1 MPDPVDPKT
10 EKNKSEKKRLRVS
23 STEDN
28 EDSDA
33 IVELT
38 VSEFQRIITRV
49 TKIEEEAKHR
59 EARIAHLEKELILAK
74 EEIKNIKTT
83 STELGESLQF
93 TQREHEE
100 VFERIN
106 ECEREQA
113 AHDNDIIKQEI
124 YSRRWNLIFY
134 KIPERQ
140 EENCKAL
147 VKQVLIKDLK
157 MDPSEVQ
164 SVMFCG
170 VHRLGK
176 RSRGRTRPLI
186 ARFTCRA
193 DRDKVWKLRRNLKNS
208 HVNLGEDLPKRVQ
221 DLRKDVLVP
230 AMKRARRDP
239 RNKAHV
245 NGDKLIVN
253 GKAYF
258 HFNIPAR
265 WLNAEQEDQDAEHDE
280 ESPDI
285 NASATD
291 FTYETTVDFVCISY
305 TASTLCKF
313 YQIHQIP
320 SENANFF
327 LTPLQIYNHSTTMT
341 NQPTFPI
348 YKSPRGMLSKET
360 YSSNETAKI
369 WETEWGGKVLFNHG
383 TYHSRGVMILFNP
396 KLDCQIDEVVRDKNG
411 RFLSTK
417 ITLDDCQIVLTNVY
431 APNDTNQQVLFFKEI
446 QKSLSKFAQEKF
458 IIGGDFNCALSP
470 SDKEGG
476 NPTSKKQ
483 SVIKEIDNLCHL
495 YSLCDIW
502 RSLNPTAKQ
511 FTWRNKSF
519 KVQCRLDYF
528 LISKELS
535 STTIKCDILYAPNTD
550 HSAIQLHLLSEE
562 LKQQKGPGF
571 WKFNSSLLEDKQYV
585 SDLRKNLTN
594 FIEKYRDVEDLGL
607 KWDLVKMEIRGFT
620 VKFSKIKARR
630 RRDEEVFL
638 QKKINELF
646 TKAEK
651 NRNNRPIICELNSTR
666 ARLEK
671 IMALKTRGTIIR
683 SRARWHEQGE
693 RNNKYFLNLE
703 KRNHSRKLVSKLK
716 LPNDSVITNQF
727 DILEEQSK
735 FYKSL
740 YTSQHAENVKKPEEG
755 VFFNPSNISALSDHE
770 QALCE
775 GLITENEAFKAL
787 KEFAAAKT
795 PGTDGLS
802 TEFLKFFWPE
812 LKSLIVESF
821 NYAFLNGS
829 LSISQRRGIIS
840 LIPKKNKDKTILEN
854 LRPISLLNVDY
865 KILTKVLANRLE
877 KVLPK
882 IINPDQTGYVKGRY
896 IGENIRLIQD
906 LMFHLDKENSPGI
919 AVFVDFRKAFDTIE
933 WNYLEKALTLFN
945 FGPDFLQWFKTVYSN
960 ISSCILNNGHASH
973 FFSLTR
979 GVRQGCPI
987 SGLLFVIGLDLLAR
1001 AIKNHDLI
1009 KGITIRNHEIKTT
1022 MYADDTTVFL
1032 SDTESV
1038 PHLLELLNQFKVVS
1052 GLEVNSTK
1060 TEAMWLGKWKNRCDT
1075 PFNFKW
1081 PVDPICALGV
1091 FFSYDT
1097 TKADKLNFDEKLRS
1111 MEKVLN
1117 IWKNRKLTLIGRI
1130 NIVKTLALSKLI
1142 FNSSNLSL
1150 PKDLPDTINNM
1161 IFNFIWEGKPPKI
1174 KKTTVIGQKNKGGLK
1189 MIDFKLLRII
1199 TSNLQ
1204 LLNKDFYGM
1213 VSPKKA

>member
-1 MPDPVDPKT
+1 MKSCRSDSNCRSSQKCLCDGDCGMSCVRNSVQCEAPPKA
-10 EKNKSEKKRLRVS
+10 KNSRQ
-23 STEDN
+23 
-28 EDSDA
+28 
-33 IVELT
+33 T
-38 VSEFQRIITRV
+38 VSNGRSFNSVV
-49 TKIEEEAKHR
+49 TYTCNSPYKLRGSAKR
-59 EARIAHLEKELILAK
+59 
-74 EEIKNIKTT
+74 
-83 STELGESLQF
+83 
-93 TQREHEE
+93 
-100 VFERIN
+100 
-106 ECEREQA
+106 
-113 AHDNDIIKQEI
+113 
-124 YSRRWNLIFY
+124 
-134 KIPERQ
+134 
-140 EENCKAL
+140 
-147 VKQVLIKDLK
+147 
-157 MDPSEVQ
+157 
-164 SVMFCG
+164 
-170 VHRLGK
+170 
-176 RSRGRTRPLI
+176 
-186 ARFTCRA
+186 TCRA
-193 DRDKVWKLRRNLKNS
+193 IGKWDGKKARCKTTCKDPGEITYGNRQVDGLQAGKYIKYWCIGDAYTLVGSAILKCLDTGEWDNPTPKCEPPHVSSVTFNAAPKCGPPKIPDLATVYWPRRMPKKFKLSDRVLLK
-208 HVNLGEDLPKRVQ
+208 
-221 DLRKDVLVP
+221 
-230 AMKRARRDP
+230 
-239 RNKAHV
+239 
-245 NGDKLIVN
+245 
-253 GKAYF
+253 
-258 HFNIPAR
+258 
-265 WLNAEQEDQDAEHDE
+265 
-280 ESPDI
+280 
-285 NASATD
+285 
-291 FTYETTVDFVCISY
+291 C
-305 TASTLCKF
+305 
-313 YQIHQIP
+313 
-320 SENANFF
+320 
-327 LTPLQIYNHSTTMT
+327 
-341 NQPTFPI
+341 
-348 YKSPRGMLSKET
+348 
-360 YSSNETAKI
+360 
-369 WETEWGGKVLFNHG
+369 
-383 TYHSRGVMILFNP
+383 
-396 KLDCQIDEVVRDKNG
+396 
-411 RFLSTK
+411 
-417 ITLDDCQIVLTNVY
+417 
-431 APNDTNQQVLFFKEI
+431 
-446 QKSLSKFAQEKF
+446 
-458 IIGGDFNCALSP
+458 
-470 SDKEGG
+470 KEGYFKSNG
-476 NPTSKKQ
+476 GILTCNGP
-483 SVIKEIDNLCHL
+483 DNW
-495 YSLCDIW
+495 SGDITC
-502 RSLNPTAKQ
+502 S
-511 FTWRNKSF
+511 
-519 KVQCRLDYF
+519 
-528 LISKELS
+528 
-535 STTIKCDILYAPNTD
+535 
-550 HSAIQLHLLSEE
+550 H
-562 LKQQKGPGF
+562 
-571 WKFNSSLLEDKQYV
+571 KQYV

-802 TEFLKFFWPE
+802 TEFLKFFSPE

-1038 PHLLELLNQFKVVS
+1038 PHLLELLTQFKVVS

>member
-1 MPDPVDPKT
+1 MLYANNNVWHIFC
-10 EKNKSEKKRLRVS
+10 NV
-23 STEDN
+23 
-28 EDSDA
+28 
-33 IVELT
+33 
-38 VSEFQRIITRV
+38 FFF
-49 TKIEEEAKHR
+49 
-59 EARIAHLEKELILAK
+59 
-74 EEIKNIKTT
+74 
-83 STELGESLQF
+83 SL
-93 TQREHEE
+93 
-100 VFERIN
+100 
-106 ECEREQA
+106 
-113 AHDNDIIKQEI
+113 
-124 YSRRWNLIFY
+124 L
-134 KIPERQ
+134 
-140 EENCKAL
+140 
-147 VKQVLIKDLK
+147 
-157 MDPSEVQ
+157 
-164 SVMFCG
+164 
-170 VHRLGK
+170 
-176 RSRGRTRPLI
+176 
-186 ARFTCRA
+186 
-193 DRDKVWKLRRNLKNS
+193 
-208 HVNLGEDLPKRVQ
+208 
-221 DLRKDVLVP
+221 
-230 AMKRARRDP
+230 
-239 RNKAHV
+239 
-245 NGDKLIVN
+245 
-253 GKAYF
+253 
-258 HFNIPAR
+258 
-265 WLNAEQEDQDAEHDE
+265 
-280 ESPDI
+280 
-285 NASATD
+285 
-291 FTYETTVDFVCISY
+291 
-305 TASTLCKF
+305 
-313 YQIHQIP
+313 
-320 SENANFF
+320 
-327 LTPLQIYNHSTTMT
+327 
-341 NQPTFPI
+341 
-348 YKSPRGMLSKET
+348 
-360 YSSNETAKI
+360 
-369 WETEWGGKVLFNHG
+369 
-383 TYHSRGVMILFNP
+383 
-396 KLDCQIDEVVRDKNG
+396 
-411 RFLSTK
+411 
-417 ITLDDCQIVLTNVY
+417 
-431 APNDTNQQVLFFKEI
+431 QVLFFKEI

-458 IIGGDFNCALSP
+458 IIGGDFNCALAP

-495 YSLCDIW
+495 YSLYDIW

-571 WKFNSSLLEDKQYV
+571 WKFNSSLLEDKKYI
-585 SDLRKNLTN
+585 SDLRENLTN

-607 KWDLVKMEIRGFT
+607 KWDLVKMEIRGFS

-651 NRNNRPIICELNSTR
+651 NRNNRQIICELNSTR

-703 KRNHSRKLVSKLK
+703 KRNHSRNLVSKLK

-727 DILEEQSK
+727 DILEEQGK

-740 YTSQHAENVKKPEEG
+740 YTSQHAENVKKPEDG

-787 KEFAAAKT
+787 KEFAAQKT
-795 PGTDGLS
+795 PGTDGLL

-933 WNYLEKALTLFN
+933 WNYLKKALTLFN

-979 GVRQGCPI
+979 GVKQGCPL

-1032 SDTESV
+1032 SHTESV

-1097 TKADKLNFDEKLRS
+1097 IKADKLNFDEKLRS

-1130 NIVKTLALSKLI
+1130 NIVKTLVLSKLI

-1161 IFNFIWEGKPPKI
+1161 ILNFIWEGKPPKI
-1174 KKTTVIGQKNKGGLK
+1174 KKTTVIGHKNKGGLK
-1189 MIDFKLLRII
+1189 MIDFKVMETVLKISWINRIHQNSSSSWKILNSRLLDLNNAPPFYQVLLKHWQENKHIISEDNIKRQNEIIWNNKNILMNKHMIYLKQWHQSGITFISDLLDDDFGFLSHTTFQQTFQLKIPFTTYYGLINAIPPSWRCEIKAAKDQFENENASQESPLHNVINTRSVYAAIMDHYFQPPTAEQRLLRYGFSKESLKNVYNFPFAITTETKLQIFQYKII
-1199 TSNLQ
+1199 HNILPTRYSLFRMNLCDSETCHLCKTQPQTLPHLLYRCPKISNFWTAFQKWWTEKQQKTITLSERDILYGWHDNAIQTKDILNYISLVAKYYIFCTTQDCDGVPFDGFPPFLKNRLDTLQ
-1204 LLNKDFYGM
+1204 HIAVRNKTINIFELKWKDFM
-1213 VSPKKA
+1213 

>member
-1 MPDPVDPKT
+1 
-10 EKNKSEKKRLRVS
+10 
-23 STEDN
+23 
-28 EDSDA
+28 
-33 IVELT
+33 
-38 VSEFQRIITRV
+38 
-49 TKIEEEAKHR
+49 
-59 EARIAHLEKELILAK
+59 
-74 EEIKNIKTT
+74 
-83 STELGESLQF
+83 
-93 TQREHEE
+93 
-100 VFERIN
+100 
-106 ECEREQA
+106 
-113 AHDNDIIKQEI
+113 
-124 YSRRWNLIFY
+124 
-134 KIPERQ
+134 
-140 EENCKAL
+140 
-147 VKQVLIKDLK
+147 
-157 MDPSEVQ
+157 
-164 SVMFCG
+164 
-170 VHRLGK
+170 
-176 RSRGRTRPLI
+176 
-186 ARFTCRA
+186 
-193 DRDKVWKLRRNLKNS
+193 
-208 HVNLGEDLPKRVQ
+208 
-221 DLRKDVLVP
+221 
-230 AMKRARRDP
+230 MKRARRDP

-829 LSISQRRGIIS
+829 LSISQRRAITDHYFQPPTAEQRLLRVNQTTGESSASDHSGTASCRPCNLPATSAVFSS
-840 LIPKKNKDKTILEN
+840 LQVASSATPFTWHAPASSSASLVGDYSQSPAVTFLTRHDFTDFLKSNEVAVQNFFQSQVLQQMVSEIRHDTSQFERYCHHGELVRFLNQFADPQMNLPAGWEKRFDAKGRLYFIDHNSRTTTFIDPRLPVGETVPEGSHSGVEQRSACEFLGCLYFLEKPFKSYRRDIGPVYFGSMGYGSKKTLKIALMKCSKGSAVPGGSLTVVKNAVRV
-854 LRPISLLNVDY
+854 LRPKAVFSVGACSGLNRGKVKLGDVVVSSKLITPTHKTPASRDIGTLIRHAADGWNAPLSNPNAMEVRVHCDGAVLSSPEVIS
-865 KILTKVLANRLE
+865 E
-877 KVLPK
+877 E
-882 IINPDQTGYVKGRY
+882 
-896 IGENIRLIQD
+896 IGQQYPEA
-906 LMFHLDKENSPGI
+906 I
-919 AVFVDFRKAFDTIE
+919 AVETEGEGVFAAAHDLQTE
-933 WNYLEKALTLFN
+933 W
-945 FGPDFLQWFKTVYSN
+945 V
-960 ISSCILNNGHASH
+960 
-973 FFSLTR
+973 
-979 GVRQGCPI
+979 
-987 SGLLFVIGLDLLAR
+987 
-1001 AIKNHDLI
+1001 LI
-1009 KGITIRNHEIKTT
+1009 KGIKD
-1022 MYADDTTVFL
+1022 YADGSQPSSDERGRFASVMAASVVANIL
-1032 SDTESV
+1032 SDPVVFEEWSNYNQGNSSHSFSPLYLTYV
-1038 PHLLELLNQFKVVS
+1038 HRLKHFRLLMPAVHLIHS
-1052 GLEVNSTK
+1052 STTCK
-1060 TEAMWLGKWKNRCDT
+1060 GK
-1075 PFNFKW
+1075 
-1081 PVDPICALGV
+1081 
-1091 FFSYDT
+1091 
-1097 TKADKLNFDEKLRS
+1097 
-1111 MEKVLN
+1111 EKV
-1117 IWKNRKLTLIGRI
+1117 
-1130 NIVKTLALSKLI
+1130 
-1142 FNSSNLSL
+1142 
-1150 PKDLPDTINNM
+1150 
-1161 IFNFIWEGKPPKI
+1161 
-1174 KKTTVIGQKNKGGLK
+1174 
-1189 MIDFKLLRII
+1189 
-1199 TSNLQ
+1199 
-1204 LLNKDFYGM
+1204 
-1213 VSPKKA
+1213 